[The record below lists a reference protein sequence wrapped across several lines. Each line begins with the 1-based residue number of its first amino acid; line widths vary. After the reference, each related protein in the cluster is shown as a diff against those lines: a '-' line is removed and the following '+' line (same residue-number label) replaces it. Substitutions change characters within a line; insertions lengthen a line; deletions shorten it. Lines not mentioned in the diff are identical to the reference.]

1 MDKVLYQKILFRTAM
16 CVMAC
21 DGEIHDDEIRELELA
36 FEQTGFFQKLIFK
49 DELESAVNDFER
61 DEKQV
66 VIDYFALIS
75 SSSFNPVQRLQ
86 VLEIILRIIYADH
99 RIDENELHF
108 LRIVKSKLNVPDEIF
123 YKRFG
128 EVSGLHVNYSE
139 TKLVSETNN
148 FLESITLPE
157 SPELLNI
164 LDDIS

>member
-1 MDKVLYQKILFRTAM
+1 M
-16 CVMAC
+16 
-21 DGEIHDDEIRELELA
+21 
-36 FEQTGFFQKLIFK
+36 
-49 DELESAVNDFER
+49 
-61 DEKQV
+61 
-66 VIDYFALIS
+66 
-75 SSSFNPVQRLQ
+75 
-86 VLEIILRIIYADH
+86 RIIYADH